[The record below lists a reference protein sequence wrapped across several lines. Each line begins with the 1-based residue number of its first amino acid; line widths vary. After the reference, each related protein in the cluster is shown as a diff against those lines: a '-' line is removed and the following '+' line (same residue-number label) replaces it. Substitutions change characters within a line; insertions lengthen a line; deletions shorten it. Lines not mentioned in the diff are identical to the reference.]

1 MHGFMF
7 FKRPERIIGN
17 KNVLH
22 LLFFSFLIGVL
33 DVISLFYL
41 KIYIE

>member
-1 MHGFMF
+1 MGSCFSRGQNESLVIKMYCIF
-7 FKRPERIIGN
+7 FF
-17 KNVLH
+17 
-22 LLFFSFLIGVL
+22 LFLFLIGVL